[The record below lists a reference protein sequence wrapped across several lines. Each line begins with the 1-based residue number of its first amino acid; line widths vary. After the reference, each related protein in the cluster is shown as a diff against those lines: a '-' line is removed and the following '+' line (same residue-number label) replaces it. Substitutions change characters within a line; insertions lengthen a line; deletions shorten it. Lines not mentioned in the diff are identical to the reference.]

1 MAHARVLL
9 VGGTGF
15 IGSQV
20 AGRLAAGNRH
30 VLVPTRRYERAR
42 HLLPLPTVEVVEAD
56 VHDDAQLRRLV
67 GGVDAVIN
75 LVGILHGRRGAPWGP
90 EFDKAHVRLPAR
102 IAAACTDSGVRRLL
116 HMSALGV
123 QAGSERTAP
132 SMYLRSKA
140 AGEQAV
146 REARALDWT
155 IFRPSVVFGPGDSF
169 LNLFARLQAWL
180 PVMALA
186 RAGARF
192 QPVFVG
198 DVAEAIAAVA
208 QGAGTPGQIYELGGP
223 EVLSFRE
230 LLERTNEYAGR
241 KRGFI
246 SLPFWL
252 AKLQAAL
259 TWPLPNSVRPL
270 TVDQVRL
277 LQSDNVVSSGALEEG
292 RTLAG
297 LGVSPPRS
305 IGAVVPSYLERFKAK
320 GQYAHYRG

>member
-15 IGSQV
+15 IGSQI

-75 LVGILHGRRGAPWGP
+75 LVGILHGRRGSPWGP

-123 QAGSERTAP
+123 QAGSERSAP

-186 RAGARF
+186 RAAARF

-198 DVAEAIAAVA
+198 DVAHCVARALEEPATIGKKYPLCGPDVYTLAELVAFVGEVTGNPRPVVALGSRLGRMQALVLELAPGKPMTRDNLRSMEVDSVCDCPFPHEFGISPTPLAAVA
-208 QGAGTPGQIYELGGP
+208 PEYLAPGAARSRYDAY
-223 EVLSFRE
+223 
-230 LLERTNEYAGR
+230 RTRIGR
-241 KRGFI
+241 
-246 SLPFWL
+246 
-252 AKLQAAL
+252 
-259 TWPLPNSVRPL
+259 
-270 TVDQVRL
+270 
-277 LQSDNVVSSGALEEG
+277 
-292 RTLAG
+292 
-297 LGVSPPRS
+297 
-305 IGAVVPSYLERFKAK
+305 
-320 GQYAHYRG
+320 

>member
-1 MAHARVLL
+1 MAHPCVLL

-15 IGSQV
+15 IGSQI
-20 AGRLAAGNRH
+20 AGRLAAGNRR

-56 VHDDAQLRRLV
+56 VHDDGELRRLTAS
-67 GGVDAVIN
+67 VDAVIN
-75 LVGILHGRRGAPWGP
+75 LVGILHGRRGSPWGP

-123 QAGSERTAP
+123 QAGSEQSAP

-140 AGEQAV
+140 AGERAV

-155 IFRPSVVFGPGDSF
+155 IFRPSVVFGAGARF

-198 DVAEAIAAVA
+198 DVARAFVDALDAPATHGGCYELAGPDVFTLRELVALAGRHAGHERPIVALPDSLGRLQATMLEFAPGPTLMSRDNFDSMAIDNVASGPIAPELGLTPTPLAAIAPAYLRRDPA
-208 QGAGTPGQIYELGGP
+208 RFG
-223 EVLSFRE
+223 RE
-230 LLERTNEYAGR
+230 RAR
-241 KRGFI
+241 AR
-246 SLPFWL
+246 
-252 AKLQAAL
+252 
-259 TWPLPNSVRPL
+259 R
-270 TVDQVRL
+270 
-277 LQSDNVVSSGALEEG
+277 
-292 RTLAG
+292 
-297 LGVSPPRS
+297 
-305 IGAVVPSYLERFKAK
+305 
-320 GQYAHYRG
+320 

>member
-123 QAGSERTAP
+123 QAGSERSAP

-140 AGEQAV
+140 AGEQAGPEG
-146 REARALDWT
+146 RPLEWT
-155 IFRPSVVFGPGDSF
+155 IFRASPPTAIRGWMCRVRTANTRCGLRPSRRAPPPARCSSWWGSRVEHTGGGPSAHPQCRAGP
-169 LNLFARLQAWL
+169 WC
-180 PVMALA
+180 A
-186 RAGARF
+186 RA
-192 QPVFVG
+192 
-198 DVAEAIAAVA
+198 
-208 QGAGTPGQIYELGGP
+208 
-223 EVLSFRE
+223 
-230 LLERTNEYAGR
+230 
-241 KRGFI
+241 
-246 SLPFWL
+246 
-252 AKLQAAL
+252 
-259 TWPLPNSVRPL
+259 
-270 TVDQVRL
+270 
-277 LQSDNVVSSGALEEG
+277 
-292 RTLAG
+292 
-297 LGVSPPRS
+297 
-305 IGAVVPSYLERFKAK
+305 
-320 GQYAHYRG
+320 